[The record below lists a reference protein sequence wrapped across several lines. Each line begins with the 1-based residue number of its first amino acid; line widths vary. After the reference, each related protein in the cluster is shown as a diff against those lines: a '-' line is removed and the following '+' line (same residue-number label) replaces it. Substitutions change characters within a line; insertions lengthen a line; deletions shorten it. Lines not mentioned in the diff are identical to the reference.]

1 MSTSVEIGIP
11 PQSAPFRCNWITS
24 GRELGEDLDKKFKQ
38 LVCKFWSNRG
48 NMAPGNFLFP
58 EAPLQ
63 PCVLDI
69 SRESINGAHWKNPLD
84 VVHTKRCPLLVM
96 LCMASVEGLSIT
108 LTETSSKS
116 RSSSALDGGKG
127 GQLVKFGFAEVQL
140 TDPTNHLHLY
150 SSGFT
155 TPFIEVSQWYYFK
168 LRTFLAQ
175 FLLQTVSKSGCEGN
189 TLGLSASIPD
199 RRSAHNSAFGMHA
212 SYNSAWNACIL
223 SIP

>member
-1 MSTSVEIGIP
+1 M
-11 PQSAPFRCNWITS
+11 
-24 GRELGEDLDKKFKQ
+24 
-38 LVCKFWSNRG
+38 
-48 NMAPGNFLFP
+48 
-58 EAPLQ
+58 
-63 PCVLDI
+63 
-69 SRESINGAHWKNPLD
+69 
-84 VVHTKRCPLLVM
+84 
-96 LCMASVEGLSIT
+96 
-108 LTETSSKS
+108 
-116 RSSSALDGGKG
+116 
-127 GQLVKFGFAEVQL
+127 KFGFAEVQL

-155 TPFIEVSQWYYFK
+155 TPFIEVGQLYYFK

-212 SYNSAWNACIL
+212 YYNSAWNACIL